1 MKLRNIFSIIILNVF
16 LLGLVS
22 LYQEYT
28 GLRSTLQQLN
38 TTIDLSVDRAISN
51 TMSSEEMFS
60 DNFNVA
66 VSSTASSYKDSD
78 KYLYATLKVM
88 RGGKWVSGN
97 MYIMSMFY
105 ESKARFP
112 NSQTEYN
119 SYASGITTETIYEWL
134 FGDIASD
141 YNNSNLSWAYSNQT
155 MPYAYNAAAR
165 TPTANF
171 LAFYNGVGKYITS
184 MKPVE
189 SKSGSSWVVSYAENP
204 ALTQMGLKLNFL
216 NEVTSTTTSKNF
228 VSVDKQGYSGSV
240 YYLTP
245 YSLGVTYIPVEVL
258 KPSVLSN
265 IEQFIR
271 FGKSK
276 SFTTSLT
283 NSASISMQD
292 YASADGCIPLTIYDI
307 NSSDPKEH
315 KYTNDTNSYVT
326 SGNIETSDMLNDGR
340 IEYDMS
346 SLEVKVDYFVVDFY
360 DDDNWRIV
368 NFIEGAVPYEE
379 DLTVSPALLEAL
391 DTGAIGSNPGLR
403 IVAKVTVKIKIH
415 IPYQSALLQWFVDN
429 TSTDTNEHYDIKLWS
444 ISGGEPD
451 ESSDGLWY
459 EYSTYTAIS
468 R

>member
-28 GLRSTLQQLN
+28 GLRATLQQLN

-60 DNFNVA
+60 DEYNVS
-66 VSSTASSYKDSD
+66 VTSIASSYKDSD

-88 RGGKWVSGN
+88 RGNKWVSGN

-105 ESKARFP
+105 QSKARFP

-184 MKPVE
+184 MKSVE
-189 SKSGSSWVVSYAENP
+189 SKSGSSWVVSYEESP
-204 ALTQMGLKLNFL
+204 ALTQMGLKLNSL
-216 NEVTSTTTSKNF
+216 NAITSNITSKNF

-258 KPSVLSN
+258 KPSILSN

-271 FGKSK
+271 FDKSK

-283 NSASISMQD
+283 NAASISMQD
-292 YASADGCIPLTIYDI
+292 YASADGCIPLTIFDI
-307 NSSDPKEH
+307 NSSVPKDH
-315 KYTNDTNSYVT
+315 NYASDTGSYVT
-326 SGNIETSDMLNDGR
+326 SGNEEVTDMLNDGR
-340 IEYDMS
+340 VEYDMS
-346 SLEVKVDYFVVDFY
+346 TLQVKVDYFVVDFY
-360 DDDNWRIV
+360 DEDNWRIV
-368 NFIEGAVPYEE
+368 NFIEGAVPYEA
-379 DLTVSPALLEAL
+379 DLKVSPDLLEAY
-391 DTGAIGSNPGLR
+391 DTGAIGTSPGLR
-403 IVAKVTVKIKIH
+403 IVAKVTVKIKVH
-415 IPYQSALLQWFVDN
+415 IPYQSALLQWFVDT
-429 TSTDTNEHYDIKLWS
+429 TSTDANEHYDIKLWDTS
-444 ISGGEPD
+444 SSSPD
-451 ESSDGLWY
+451 NSSDGLWY